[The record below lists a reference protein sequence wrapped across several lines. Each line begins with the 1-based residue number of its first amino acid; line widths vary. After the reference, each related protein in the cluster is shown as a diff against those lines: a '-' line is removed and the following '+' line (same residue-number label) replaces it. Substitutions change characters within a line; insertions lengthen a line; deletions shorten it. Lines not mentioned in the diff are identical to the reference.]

1 MESSSTPTEN
11 IFSNS
16 CVCTLDLIGHIM
28 VGQIAVQK
36 SGKFPPPPS
45 DFQEFVSN
53 SGGEGFIMASFGSY
67 VESILHKDKINMLAT
82 VFGKLKQRVLWRLKG
97 DYVTILEGD

>member
-1 MESSSTPTEN
+1 MSTEN
-11 IFSNS
+11 IFPNS

-28 VGQIAVQK
+28 VGPIAVQK
-36 SGKFPPPPS
+36 SGKFPP

-82 VFGKLKQRVLWRLKG
+82 VFGKLKQKVLWRLKG
-97 DYVTILEGD
+97 DYVTILERD